1 MSDSTV
7 LQKAREYRE
16 SATHYQ
22 DVFRAIAS
30 LHPDCVSI
38 TSANC
43 QRFRFRQMFVQLWHG
58 MVLDGMQSVT
68 LLRSVFVLRDMIG
81 CLFNLISCG
90 I

>member
-1 MSDSTV
+1 MSDSTA

-22 DVFRAIAS
+22 DVFRTIAS
-30 LHPDCVSI
+30 LLPYYVSI

-43 QRFRFRQMFVQLWHG
+43 QRFRFRQMFVQLWRG
-58 MVLDGMQSVT
+58 MAVDGMQSVT
-68 LLRSVFVLRDMIG
+68 LLRSLFVLRDMIG
-81 CLFNLISCG
+81 WFNLLSCG